1 MHSALVLIQEQP
13 KCCAIPSFLRYPLRS
28 EPSYLYLEPTWIYN
42 TLPPPMDKYHL
53 QGFLGNASKPW
64 TNLRLHTPSNYPNA
78 AVDPESSHPASSKGQ
93 KPPSGWGGKWTS
105 YWLDKL
111 DKPTLIN
118 SQRSDAFDIS
128 SCDQRISDQLLCG
141 PNNLKHHPAMG
152 HIMSSDS
159 LELKELLN
167 LLVPSVSH
175 IPEPHKVAQIWLIS
189 AVSFILH
196 YDAIPST
203 VSDPILWFRFKNTF
217 DADSP
222 PGPGPNTYPWLGFA
236 ASSCSW
242 KALL

>member
-1 MHSALVLIQEQP
+1 MPQNLEQTWGSIHHP
-13 KCCAIPSFLRYPLRS
+13 TTRMPLSIPSRH
-28 EPSYLYLEPTWIYN
+28 I
-42 TLPPPMDKYHL
+42 L
-53 QGFLGNASKPW
+53 QVQRAKNLHQGGVGNG
-64 TNLRLHTPSNYPNA
+64 
-78 AVDPESSHPASSKGQ
+78 HPIDLIS
-93 KPPSGWGGKWTS
+93 
-105 YWLDKL
+105 
-111 DKPTLIN
+111 LIN
-118 SQRSDAFDIS
+118 QLS
-128 SCDQRISDQLLCG
+128 STLKDLMPLIFHHVIKGDQLLCG

-175 IPEPHKVAQIWLIS
+175 IPEPHKVAQFWLIS

-217 DADSP
+217 DANSP